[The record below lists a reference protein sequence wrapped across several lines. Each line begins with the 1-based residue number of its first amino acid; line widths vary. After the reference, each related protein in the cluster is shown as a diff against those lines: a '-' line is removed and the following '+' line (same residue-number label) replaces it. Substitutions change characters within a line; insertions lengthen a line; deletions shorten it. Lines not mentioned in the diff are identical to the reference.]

1 MLCWELSPLNLWKL
15 YVYSYEVIHSI
26 ERTTFYFIVKD
37 LTLFNH
43 DIVTSVD
50 YVQALFVMDPVE
62 ILQQIANSLV
72 HTKEEDL
79 LTQYITAALTVLK
92 SLYQKHV
99 LKLNNNCINHDLNFV
114 LGRYSSYNDSIK
126 TCDKNKITCP

>member
-1 MLCWELSPLNLWKL
+1 M
-15 YVYSYEVIHSI
+15 
-26 ERTTFYFIVKD
+26 
-37 LTLFNH
+37 
-43 DIVTSVD
+43 TSVD